1 MLSYTI
7 DSIPQTAYCDSN
19 TQTAEV
25 QKTGMATFRTLSNEE
40 ALQECCS
47 PFVFL
52 DSRPASLEQGAKATM
67 PDGVARL
74 AKERSVLAEG
84 DVGKMRQFAE

>member
-1 MLSYTI
+1 M
-7 DSIPQTAYCDSN
+7 AK
-19 TQTAEV
+19 V
-25 QKTGMATFRTLSNEE
+25 QKIDRVTFRTLTNEE
-40 ALQECCS
+40 ALAKYDS
-47 PFVFL
+47 SFVFVGTP
-52 DSRPASLEQGAKATM
+52 PASLGQAAKATM